1 MKKIASLL
9 LSFLM
14 FFTVAAYAE
23 VFVPDQGLQ
32 PEERGVAA
40 EADPLNA
47 YLILG
52 ESIQGSHMRLIEDA
66 SAKRYD
72 ELYNEKVVFC
82 GKQGRQV
89 YKENYLYISLEDDF
103 ICPNDHEIAIVAEY
117 FCYDNGKGYFHFD
130 YNSTNGNDYQRRSVQ
145 KSAPDAQWCTQTITI
160 DDFELR
166 HAQKNGA
173 DFLPRAYE
181 SIELAEEIIC
191 RQLRRALS
199 REEEL
204 DALLTALSGLPRGE
218 VSEPERRE
226 ILARVR
232 ELRCEDL
239 SKTVGVLCKI
249 YDKILLTEKGEVPP
263 AEDELARFE
272 DLL

>member
-1 MKKIASLL
+1 MSKK
-9 LSFLM
+9 
-14 FFTVAAYAE
+14 
-23 VFVPDQGLQ
+23 
-32 PEERGVAA
+32 
-40 EADPLNA
+40 
-47 YLILG
+47 
-52 ESIQGSHMRLIEDA
+52 
-66 SAKRYD
+66 K
-72 ELYNEKVVFC
+72 
-82 GKQGRQV
+82 
-89 YKENYLYISLEDDF
+89 
-103 ICPNDHEIAIVAEY
+103 
-117 FCYDNGKGYFHFD
+117 
-130 YNSTNGNDYQRRSVQ
+130 
-145 KSAPDAQWCTQTITI
+145 
-160 DDFELR
+160 
-166 HAQKNGA
+166 QKNGA

-199 REEEL
+199 REEEM